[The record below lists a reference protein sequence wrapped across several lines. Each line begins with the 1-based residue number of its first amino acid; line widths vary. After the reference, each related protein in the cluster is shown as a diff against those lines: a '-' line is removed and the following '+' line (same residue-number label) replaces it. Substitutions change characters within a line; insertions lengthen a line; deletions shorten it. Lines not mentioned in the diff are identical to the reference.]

1 MKKHFFYVIVFL
13 LIPFFAISQAKKQK
27 KQITNQE
34 IAHSNAKKN
43 EKQDNEIKEGYIPK
57 ITLVASEKNIN
68 IYEVYNETI
77 RIDLFYNKEKR
88 DMLTNLPGFLE
99 LGVFSESAPIRVVIE
114 EKYATEYLN
123 KYFKSN

>member
-1 MKKHFFYVIVFL
+1 MKKHFLFVIVFL

>member
-43 EKQDNEIKEGYIPK
+43 EKQDKKPVNLQFFPK
-57 ITLVASEKNIN
+57 D
-68 IYEVYNETI
+68 Y
-77 RIDLFYNKEKR
+77 
-88 DMLTNLPGFLE
+88 
-99 LGVFSESAPIRVVIE
+99 
-114 EKYATEYLN
+114 
-123 KYFKSN
+123 